1 MYLLENFAPSYEAK
15 FATTCTNS
23 FFSNSAT
30 ERATKPY
37 IETNHETL
45 ALTINLVDPAFT

>member
-15 FATTCTNS
+15 FATKNS

-37 IETNHETL
+37 IETNPNHETL
-45 ALTINLVDPAFT
+45 ALTINLVDPAYT

>member
-15 FATTCTNS
+15 FATKNS

>member
-15 FATTCTNS
+15 FATTNS